1 MAEKKDFLNSE
12 KLVEHIDIKKYNV
25 VELVD
30 AMGKMAFQA
39 SKRFNASKLFFKF
52 LSIINQT

>member
-39 SKRFNASKLFFKF
+39 SKRFNASKLF
-52 LSIINQT
+52 I